1 MKRFLLLA
9 GLMSACTSG
18 PKENTHHPD
27 FDTLEGSFK
36 GEYIPHNYS
45 FKIAKDGTV
54 LFWRHRNIDTNYFQ
68 GQVDLSVIHKLTT
81 AIDSLCYYEADS
93 ASTGIVA
100 DAFTYHL
107 WIHRANRTIRKA
119 RGYSNVASPSIVA
132 LAHSLTPLFDTLML
146 KPTSKKFHFGSYVP
160 IPPPP
165 PAPLPNS
172 R

>member
-1 MKRFLLLA
+1 MKRFFLVVCLS
-9 GLMSACTSG
+9 SACTSG
-18 PKENTHHPD
+18 PKENTHQPA

-45 FKIAKDGTV
+45 FKITRDGTV
-54 LFWRHRNIDTNYFQ
+54 LFWKHRDIDTNYFQ
-68 GQVDLSVIHKLTT
+68 GQVASSVIRKLTT
-81 AIDSLCYYEADS
+81 AIDSLYYYEADS

-100 DAFTYHL
+100 DAFTYNL
-107 WIHRANRTIRKA
+107 WVHQANRTVRKA
-119 RGYSNVASPSIVA
+119 RGYSNVASPSVVA
-132 LAHSLTPLFDTLML
+132 LAYSLTPLFDTLEL

-165 PAPLPNS
+165 PAPLPNP